1 MNERLPQSVQC
12 RPSETYF
19 SPSSQV
25 CDCIR
30 NTSNSYSR
38 AISKTSRK
46 KQASVNICP
55 SHKEFGTEGKFR
67 PNSIPHRLFRQESPV
82 YRWKSEGNVLLR
94 IWKRHLHCG
103 QGRTQPRPCVN
114 LAGGINSGATSR
126 SMGQPAAWTFV
137 KRSVVLPV
145 G

>member
-25 CDCIR
+25 CDCIS
-30 NTSNSYSR
+30 NTSHSHGR
-38 AISKTSRK
+38 AISKASRK
-46 KQASVNICP
+46 NRHRSIFVLHTRSSAQKA
-55 SHKEFGTEGKFR
+55 KFR

-94 IWKRHLHCG
+94 IWKLHLHCG
-103 QGRTQPRPCVN
+103 QGRSQPRPSCQPRRRYQF
-114 LAGGINSGATSR
+114 GATSR